1 MKTIKKCLIWGI
13 VLMLCVL
20 IWPICLVRKADKV
33 YPDLNAQ
40 YEESEPVEKKMEQVF
55 VAQTSYL
62 KAIAVDFKV
71 LEETENDV
79 VVQFMIEDGGVN

>member
-13 VLMLCVL
+13 VVMLCML

-33 YPDLNAQ
+33 YPELSAQ
-40 YEESEPVEKKMEQVF
+40 YEESEPAEEKLEQVF

-62 KAIAVDFKV
+62 KAIAVDLRF
-71 LEETENDV
+71 
-79 VVQFMIEDGGVN
+79 